1 MKKIIVLCLSIIM
14 LFSLCACSLT
24 ETKAD
29 SYIDRIYQCSS
40 SDYKEKEKLRT
51 FLDKYGEDDVFVNAV
66 VERVKTE
73 DLDGASTYSKNLLIL
88 VTGCR
93 LVLTPS
99 VSIIITRR

>member
-51 FLDKYGEDDVFVNAV
+51 LLDKYGEDDAFVNAV

-73 DLDGASTYSKNLLIL
+73 DLDWSINLLEKF
-88 VTGCR
+88 TDSGS
-93 LVLTPS
+93 TDSFGFNPFGFDY
-99 VSIIITRR
+99 ITRR